1 MPDIS
6 ISDNLDLNIDV
17 EPGEGSAIAKYFK
30 STLKFL
36 NPDGKIRKY
45 APLPLGDP
53 AFTSLQA
60 ELDGAQPVPIVGD
73 GFSLNLK
80 AGAGGR
86 IDVFV
91 PDPHLEAGEK
101 DSLFSPDKDGEDV
114 PVAKTE
120 RYLSVSFFANAGA
133 AASAGVSDLTFG
145 FASDSS
151 ITVTNYQKFS
161 LEPESP
167 TFLDALKK
175 TLASFQIPASLADVS
190 AMLPDSIVTVAGAGS
205 LKFSA
210 STNLLAISNPLATA
224 DLPSLFGSI
233 ALKEGASIRVGASF
247 RLFGD
252 YELRVRKTSATTI
265 RLGYFRE
272 RGKEWKASVTAS
284 AGLSASVGGSD
295 DLFGQILSALS
306 PDPDAEFNELKQ
318 ANVDT
323 VTIAS
328 IQATIGAAIERTLEI
343 ATSLE
348 FGDMH
353 ASQTAFLYEVDLS
366 ALDEKGQAAL
376 QSALRGDL
384 SGLEGNAD
392 AMPRGIKMVQS
403 IFTNLRQTKVTLKIN
418 LLGIYNF
425 VSISKLTLKGKALY
439 DPETGELILTDSASA
454 SQFQA
459 GVVNVG
465 NRPNEANP
473 KQVRKILASSL
484 LITAAYRASDTL
496 VSPPT
501 LKSSHTYCEVHERT
515 DRNTMADELGAAVG
529 LGLMTR
535 GELNDLVKDT
545 AQFGRTLAYASA
557 DYNDALA
564 TALFVENGKSRE
576 LTEYEDIGRQ
586 AMQVV
591 AGRGGTG
598 DAVRLRPLQSDD
610 LWKQMKGQG
619 QSKFRTL
626 MPEATDLQIGAITA
640 DYSTIVW
647 WAETMNKT
655 GQALIK
661 VKNFL
666 VKTPGVDP
674 KNADFQKLRSDL
686 AGQLK
691 TVAVDTKEEFGRP
704 WGLIAMDLLT
714 ESRSEARAT
723 FTGSIINLT
732 RARPVAVAAGRQM
745 V

>member
-6 ISDNLDLNIDV
+6 IKDNLDLNIEL
-17 EPGEGSAIAKYFK
+17 EPAPGSAIAKYFK
-30 STLKFL
+30 SALQFI
-36 NPDGKIRKY
+36 NPDSKIRKY

-60 ELDGAQPVPIVGD
+60 ELDGAQPIPIVAD
-73 GFSLNLK
+73 GLSLTMK
-80 AGAGGR
+80 AGAGGK
-86 IDVFV
+86 INVFV

-114 PVAKTE
+114 PVAKSE
-120 RYLSVSFFANAGA
+120 RYVSVSFFANAGS
-133 AASAGVSDLTFG
+133 AASVGVSDVAFG
-145 FASDSS
+145 FATDSS
-151 ITVTNYQKFS
+151 VTLASYQKFS
-161 LEPESP
+161 VEPESP

-175 TLASFQIPASLADVS
+175 TFASFQMPASLADLS
-190 AMLPDSIVTVAGAGS
+190 AMPLDGIVTLAGAGS

-210 STNLLAISNPLATA
+210 STNLLAVSNPLATA
-224 DLPSLFGSI
+224 DLPSPFGTI

-252 YELRVRKTSATTI
+252 YEIRVRKTSPTTI

-272 RGKEWKASVTAS
+272 RGKEWKATVSGS

-306 PDPDAEFNELKQ
+306 PDPEVEFNELKQ
-318 ANVDT
+318 AKVDKT
-323 VTIAS
+323 TIAS
-328 IQATIGAAIERTLEI
+328 IQATIQAAIERTLEV

-348 FGDMH
+348 LGNTH

-366 ALDEKGQAAL
+366 AVDANSQSAL
-376 QSALRGDL
+376 EAALRGDL
-384 SGLEGNAD
+384 SGLERDGD
-392 AMPRGIKMVQS
+392 APPRGIKMVQS
-403 IFTNLRQTKVTLKIN
+403 MFTNLRQTKVTLKIN

-425 VSISKLTLKGKALY
+425 ISISKLTLKGKALY

-454 SQFQA
+454 SEFQA
-459 GVVNVG
+459 AVVNVG
-465 NRPNEANP
+465 NRPNAANP
-473 KQVRKILASSL
+473 KQVRKILAGSL

-496 VSPPT
+496 VNPPN

-515 DRNTMADELGAAVG
+515 DRDTMADELGVAVG

-535 GELNDLVKDT
+535 NEFNDLVKGAT
-545 AQFGRTLAYASA
+545 QFGRTLAYASA
-557 DYNDALA
+557 DYNDSLA
-564 TALFVENGKSRE
+564 TALFVENGRPRE

-591 AGRGGTG
+591 ASRGGMG
-598 DAVRLRPLQSDD
+598 DAVRLRPLQNDD
-610 LWKQMKGQG
+610 VWRQMKGQG
-619 QSKFRTL
+619 QSKFHTL
-626 MPEATDLQIGAITA
+626 LPEATDLQIGAITA

-655 GQALIK
+655 GQALAN
-661 VKNFL
+661 VKNYL
-666 VKTPGVDP
+666 VKNPGANSS
-674 KNADFQKLRSDL
+674 NADFQKLRSDL
-686 AGQLK
+686 AAHLK
-691 TVAVDTKEEFGRP
+691 GVAVDTKEEFGRP

-714 ESRSEARAT
+714 GSRSEARVT
-723 FTGSIINLT
+723 FTGSVVNLS
-732 RARPVAVAAGRQM
+732 RARPVAVGAGRLM